1 MNEYCRLLRFSQES
15 LGIVFWYDVPMWVR
29 KPDSSCSKNYALG
42 YSQLS
47 ATNAIANTSSSSVNV
62 GVVSPTPQQTA
73 SISTRITSVPTP
85 ASTGNL
91 AQGSGVQNRKPQGG
105 PGSRNGLHVFISLK
119 KGGHYV
125 LAQWNTSIPPQND
138 KQFFQRLRLT
148 YKSTRGPWRYYLG
161 LERLSHCEFYRV
173 SRHQYPP
180 VSNLMKLQQ
189 TDFVPVH
196 S

>member
-15 LGIVFWYDVPMWVR
+15 LGIVFGYDVPMWVR
-29 KPDSSCSKNYALG
+29 KPDSSCSRSYAIGL
-42 YSQLS
+42 SQLS
-47 ATNAIANTSSSSVNV
+47 ATNAIANTSSLSVNV
-62 GVVSPTPQQTA
+62 GVASPISQQTA
-73 SISTRITSVPTP
+73 SISTQINSMPTP

-105 PGSRNGLHVFISLK
+105 PVSRNGLHVFISLK

-148 YKSTRGPWRYYLG
+148 HKSTRGPWRYYLG
-161 LERLSHCEFYRV
+161 LERFSHCEFYRV
-173 SRHQYPP
+173 SRHQYLELDETA
-180 VSNLMKLQQ
+180 S
-189 TDFVPVH
+189 D
-196 S
+196 